1 LRRCDPG
8 ALALGRVHVIFAALE
23 TKSQRSTGAHSV
35 LIAKWAR
42 STSTRPSSDSA
53 SKTSPQFGH
62 AIWTRVAAHLPVLQP
77 AHRSSSGTPRSA
89 ESMWAP
95 QPAQVN
101 LPQLLHGVFQHILG
115 PRTLLSRP
123 ERAAAASGGL
133 SEWTVELES
142 ISNLRSARGV
152 CTPPTQFRGS
162 AAPRKQARRTMSE
175 ATGDWGSGAPPPEQ
189 PPPALPPVPPALPPL
204 PPPSPAPPGGWPT
217 PPPPS
222 YPPAPP
228 LEMTVTAIVG
238 GSAMLPVVAVTLYAL
253 IMLVLRRK
261 PWLFTLCDCSSCC
274 SKRRPTLQVPTTQ
287 PQPAQLSPRLN
298 ASI

>member
-1 LRRCDPG
+1 
-8 ALALGRVHVIFAALE
+8 
-23 TKSQRSTGAHSV
+23 
-35 LIAKWAR
+35 
-42 STSTRPSSDSA
+42 
-53 SKTSPQFGH
+53 
-62 AIWTRVAAHLPVLQP
+62 
-77 AHRSSSGTPRSA
+77 
-89 ESMWAP
+89 
-95 QPAQVN
+95 
-101 LPQLLHGVFQHILG
+101 
-115 PRTLLSRP
+115 
-123 ERAAAASGGL
+123 
-133 SEWTVELES
+133 
-142 ISNLRSARGV
+142 
-152 CTPPTQFRGS
+152 
-162 AAPRKQARRTMSE
+162 MSE

-287 PQPAQLSPRLN
+287 PQLSPRLN
-298 ASI
+298 AAI

>member
-1 LRRCDPG
+1 MR
-8 ALALGRVHVIFAALE
+8 LAGCTSFAAVGDEISALDRSAFRLDRKVGAEHLNEAVLRLRLE
-23 TKSQRSTGAHSV
+23 DLAT
-35 LIAKWAR
+35 IWAR
-42 STSTRPSSDSA
+42 HLDARCSAFARPPARTPLLLRHSAQRRVDVGTSAGPREFAAAVARRLPAHPRVERVDGRRPSRSRSRRPRGARRDLCA
-53 SKTSPQFGH
+53 HNF
-62 AIWTRVAAHLPVLQP
+62 VAA
-77 AHRSSSGTPRSA
+77 RR
-89 ESMWAP
+89 ES
-95 QPAQVN
+95 
-101 LPQLLHGVFQHILG
+101 
-115 PRTLLSRP
+115 
-123 ERAAAASGGL
+123 
-133 SEWTVELES
+133 
-142 ISNLRSARGV
+142 
-152 CTPPTQFRGS
+152 
-162 AAPRKQARRTMSE
+162 RRFETMSE

-274 SKRRPTLQVPTTQ
+274 SKRRPTLQVPSTQ
-287 PQPAQLSPRLN
+287 AQLSPRLN
-298 ASI
+298 AAI